1 MPAKLYRRELSQ
13 IPEQLSQI
21 QGQLSQAAYPF
32 NGCPT
37 WQPGASVSQRAAN
50 IYRDTIRPN
59 EDTDRYIERI
69 ARQLP
74 GLDQET
80 LNALRRTAND
90 AQARK
95 LGMR

>member
-1 MPAKLYRRELSQ
+1 MPAKLFYRELSQ
-13 IPEQLSQI
+13 TQGQLSQI
-21 QGQLSQAAYPF
+21 PGELSQAAYPF
-32 NGCPT
+32 NGCPS
-37 WQPGASVSQRAAN
+37 WQPGASISQRAAN
-50 IYRDTIRPN
+50 IYRDTIRPG

-74 GLDQET
+74 GLDAAT
-80 LNALRRTAND
+80 LAALRRTAND